1 MAGSKLDPY
10 EDIVRGHIAAA
21 HNNQTIA
28 RALSPKIKGGVSE
41 AAVRRFL
48 AKKGIGRPAP
58 TRGGPN
64 ADDSITEVEILRQ
77 ENTELRKAARAG
89 REEDVKLERVCAT
102 IAENLQSKEPRY
114 RPAVRSKR
122 AGKAEHS
129 LVLLWSDQHAAEVV
143 SLEETNGA
151 NEYNWRI
158 MLKRHDEL
166 RRGVLSWAEQFAPVK
181 ELVILGLG
189 DSLSG
194 NIHDELAETNEMPM
208 AEATIQFGLDGAEF
222 IESFAEHF
230 PKVRFHGVVGNHP
243 RAHRKPRAKQ
253 KYDNADWV
261 AYQVMKQRLARY
273 STIEFDIPKA
283 QKHPV
288 MVQGRRILAMH
299 GDGIRS
305 TMVDVPWGG
314 IIRLTNKLR
323 NQYAQ
328 LGLPLDHIACGH
340 YHEGNIVKNRRI
352 LMNGSVKGIDEY
364 SMEAFGGGE
373 PPTQLLVPFHPKWG
387 MVAGCYIDLDGQAR

>member
-1 MAGSKLDPY
+1 MAGSKLDPF
-10 EDIVRGHIAAA
+10 EDVVRGLVAQGFNNTQIAA
-21 HNNQTIA
+21 
-28 RALSPKIKGGVSE
+28 RFDGVSRHAVQRFK
-41 AAVRRFL
+41 AA
-48 AKKGIGRPAP
+48 KGIGTPVSP
-58 TRGGPN
+58 VTFSESSP
-64 ADDSITEVEILRQ
+64 DDGVTELEMLRQ
-77 ENTELRKAARAG
+77 ENAELRKQARAG
-89 REEDVKLERVCAT
+89 REEDVKLERVCLT
-102 IAENLQSKEPRY
+102 IAEHLDQKEPRY
-114 RPAVRSKR
+114 KPAAYKNRHK
-122 AGKAEHS
+122 KHEHS

-151 NEYNWRI
+151 NEYNWEI

-166 RRGVLSWAEQFAPVK
+166 RRGVLSWAEQFSPVK

-208 AEATIQFGLDGAEF
+208 AEATVQFGLDGAEF

-230 PKVRFHGVVGNHP
+230 PLVRFAGVVGNHP

-288 MVQGRRILAMH
+288 MVQGRRILATH

-328 LGLPLDHIACGH
+328 LGLPIDHFALGH
-340 YHEGNIVKNRRI
+340 YHEANVVKNRRI
-352 LMNGSVKGIDEY
+352 LMNGSVKGVDEF
-364 SMEAFGGGE
+364 SLSAFGGGE
-373 PPTQLLVPFHPKWG
+373 PPTQLLVPFHPRWG
-387 MVAGCYIDLDGQAR
+387 MVGAQYIDLDGQAG